1 MEKEI
6 ITTETIYA
14 DTDSIKEA
22 ESNVSVEELAKEKL
36 KEAEVI
42 ELK

>member
-6 ITTETIYA
+6 ETKVATDTEET
-14 DTDSIKEA
+14 
-22 ESNVSVEELAKEKL
+22 VSVEELAKEKL

-42 ELK
+42 EMK

>member
-6 ITTETIYA
+6 ITTEA
-14 DTDSIKEA
+14 NEA
-22 ESNVSVEELAKEKL
+22 EANVSVEELAKEKL
-36 KEAEVI
+36 KETEVI

>member
-6 ITTETIYA
+6 KATEP
-14 DTDSIKEA
+14 KEV
-22 ESNVSVEELAKEKL
+22 EETLSVEELAKEKL